1 MSNMHLRKETRDGVS
16 GVAYYAD
23 EALTIEKAFNPWPSR
38 PTKRNK
44 YVMYN
49 CFKYFAIWH

>member
-1 MSNMHLRKETRDGVS
+1 MLNMYLRKETRNGKP

-23 EALTIEKAFNPWPSR
+23 CQLTVEKCFNSNPSR
-38 PTKRNK
+38 PDKRNK

-49 CFKYFAIWH
+49 CFKYFAIWA